1 MSNDIV
7 LTGTHGWLGSRLLY
21 SIIHGLPDYPETMM
35 PNSHVRCFYLQ
46 HEPALD
52 VELANGCKVDNIFG
66 DLLNR

>member
-35 PNSHVRCFYLQ
+35 PKAPTP
-46 HEPALD
+46 PASTG
-52 VELANGCKVDNIFG
+52 VKAPI
-66 DLLNR
+66 